1 MLKIINENIQ
11 MIHIGP
17 TTRLTSTSI
26 LYALQRARSSRT
38 YAKFYT
44 DKYYIQVNYMRD
56 GTVNVASNIT
66 NCAFN
71 NDLRRLDRQ
80 GWNDSRAKE
89 FIYRWLQINRKTVL
103 R

>member
-1 MLKIINENIQ
+1 MLKIINENVQ

-17 TTRLTSTSI
+17 TTKLTSTSI
-26 LYALQRARSSRT
+26 LYALQRARASRT

-44 DKYYIQVNYMRD
+44 DKYYIQVNYMKD
-56 GTVNVASNIT
+56 GSVNVASNIT
-66 NCAFN
+66 NIAFS
-71 NDLRRLDRQ
+71 NDLRRLDQQ

-89 FIYRWLQINRKTVL
+89 FIYRWLQINRRTVL